1 MKLVERIV
9 MVLLLLVLIG
19 GAAWLYFS
27 VTNKQQAVRDAVA
40 RGDYEI
46 RDDAKDDMKATKDIS
61 TYYSQLI
68 PIQIGSTSVQASV
81 ADSLSERI
89 QGLSDTPG
97 LPEGV
102 VKLFVFGSGGE
113 QSIWMKD
120 MEYALDI
127 IWANKEG
134 KIVHIEKDIAPE
146 TYPNSFASPIPA
158 WYVIEA
164 NAGFVA
170 STSIKKGDMLI
181 IGS

>member
-1 MKLVERIV
+1 

-27 VTNKQQAVRDAVA
+27 VTHKQQAIRDAVA
-40 RGDYEI
+40 RGEYEI
-46 RDDAKDDMKATKDIS
+46 RDDAKDDMKTDKDIANF
-61 TYYSQLI
+61 YPQLI

-81 ADSLSERI
+81 ADSMAERI
-89 QGLSDTPG
+89 QGLSETPA
-97 LPEGV
+97 LPLDV

-113 QSIWMKD
+113 QAIWMKD

-127 IWANKEG
+127 IWADKEG
-134 KIVHIEKDIAPE
+134 KIVHIEKNIAPE
-146 TYPNSFASPIPA
+146 TYPKSFSSPTPA

-170 STSIKKGDMLI
+170 SSSIKLGDDLE